1 MHPGIVELLNFT
13 RKQLPEGRLSLF
25 TNGSRMTEELLFLC
39 KRQRITLSTS
49 LQGLRTYGAM
59 IGTRRKYYKTLKLLY
74 RAAEL
79 QWPFSVSMTVTRI
92 NRSELSDM
100 IIAAAVSGASSLQIG
115 AVMPEGRARNR
126 LDLTLSREEWAE
138 LKAEIQKRDYGIP
151 YTFCDEMICECRDQP
166 AEFLARFQPP
176 FFLLAP
182 VMGDHGRL
190 YSSVSEK
197 HCEGLKK
204 LAAEADVLTPN
215 LTEAFLL
222 SGMPYCEA
230 PSKELLILLLQ
241 KLQVLCPSGKIVI
254 TGITGE
260 KGITNLIFEN
270 GLATPCTL
278 PYAGASRPGTG
289 DIFAS
294 VLAGE
299 LMKQKALPLSVAK
312 AADFVARCIEN
323 SELCATPIQEG
334 VCLENCLPLLLES

>member
-1 MHPGIVELLNFT
+1 MNQHTQIRRGTIPRLAMMNDLSGFGRCSTTVSLPVLSALGIQVCPIPTAILSNHLGFPSCYMDDYTPHIGEYLAAWE
-13 RKQLPEGRLSLF
+13 KLSLHF
-25 TNGSRMTEELLFLC
+25 DGFYCGFFGNTE
-39 KRQRITLSTS
+39 QI
-49 LQGLRTYGAM
+49 A
-59 IGTRRKYYKTLKLLY
+59 I
-74 RAAEL
+74 AE
-79 QWPFSVSMTVTRI
+79 
-92 NRSELSDM
+92 
-100 IIAAAVSGASSLQIG
+100 
-115 AVMPEGRARNR
+115 
-126 LDLTLSREEWAE
+126 
-138 LKAEIQKRDYGIP
+138 
-151 YTFCDEMICECRDQP
+151 
-166 AEFLARFQPP
+166 EFLARFQPS
-176 FFLLAP
+176 FFLLDP

-215 LTEAFLL
+215 LTETFLL

-230 PSKELLILLLQ
+230 PSKELLTLLLQ